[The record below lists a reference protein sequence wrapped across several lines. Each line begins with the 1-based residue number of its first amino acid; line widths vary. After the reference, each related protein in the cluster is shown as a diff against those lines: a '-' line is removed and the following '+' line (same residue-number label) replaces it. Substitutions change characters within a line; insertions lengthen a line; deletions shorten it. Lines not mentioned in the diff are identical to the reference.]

1 MFRATRP
8 ASDRWDAVSSVSSI
22 RLQRSVTRL
31 VVHLVWATAQ
41 RFPYLPVAIDAD
53 LASLVA
59 SVSQRIGCRAL
70 GVGNASDHVH
80 VIAVHPP
87 TLSVSELARRLK
99 GATSREL
106 AFKLPEGFE
115 WQQGYFAESLANPS
129 AAIAYVRDQRRHH
142 EQPDLIEP
150 WERALG

>member
-1 MFRATRP
+1 M
-8 ASDRWDAVSSVSSI
+8 

-31 VVHLVWATAQ
+31 VVHLVWATAH
-41 RFPYLPVAIDAD
+41 RSPCLSEAVDAD

-99 GATSREL
+99 GATSRVL
-106 AFKLPEGFE
+106 AFRLPQGFA
-115 WQQGYFAESLANPS
+115 WQQGYFAESLGDPS

-142 EQPDLIEP
+142 VQPDLVES
-150 WERALG
+150 WEHALS

>member
-1 MFRATRP
+1 M
-8 ASDRWDAVSSVSSI
+8 SSLSSM

-31 VVHLVWATAQ
+31 VVQIVWATAH
-41 RFPYLPVAIDAD
+41 RFPCLPEEIDTD

-59 SVSQRIGCRAL
+59 SVSERIGCRVL

-99 GATSREL
+99 GATSRVL
-106 AFKLPEGFE
+106 AFRLPQGFA
-115 WQQGYFAESLANPS
+115 WQQGYFAESLGDPS
-129 AAIAYVRDQRRHH
+129 AAIAYVRGQRRHH
-142 EQPDLIEP
+142 EQANLVER
-150 WERALG
+150 WEDALS